1 MTLPM
6 GVKPDHWIRKMAT
19 EARMIEPFEPQQV
32 SEGVVSYGVSA
43 YGYDMRLANEFQFPL
58 EPDEQVIDPKNKQSL
73 KYEPTQ
79 ADSVVIPA
87 GGSVLGRSLEYFRIP
102 RDVLVFCFGKST
114 YARCGVLPH
123 VTPLEPE
130 WEGVVTMKIFN
141 VSPHPVRIHANEG
154 IAQIV
159 FVGADGICETS
170 YKDKGGKYQGQ
181 KTITQA
187 KIG

>member
-1 MTLPM
+1 
-6 GVKPDHWIRKMAT
+6 MALKH
-19 EARMIEPFEPQQV
+19 RMIEPFAPD
-32 SEGVVSYGVSA
+32 GVQKDVISFGVSA
-43 YGYDMRLANEFQFPL
+43 YGYDMRLADEFQFPL
-58 EPDEQVIDPKNKQSL
+58 ASKDQILDPKDKASL
-73 KYEPTQ
+73 RYEAVQ
-79 ADSVVIPA
+79 AESVVIPA

-123 VTPLEPE
+123 ITPLEPE

-141 VSPHPVRIHANEG
+141 VSPQPVRIYANEG

-159 FVGADGICETS
+159 FVGADEICETS

-181 KTITQA
+181 TTITAA
-187 KIG
+187 KIKDT